1 MRDWQRLAQV
11 LAALSK
17 QVSEDLRKRGYRG
30 RTVGIKLRFA
40 DFRTVTRDR
49 TVEAPLDDATAI
61 RKLAFECLAR
71 VELKRPIRLVGVR
84 VGELS
89 PANQSA
95 DASSAVPT
103 HDGAVTPAQPAE
115 RRQARGARAPDA
127 GASLP
132 LFDLMQEQPVRP
144 DR

>member
-1 MRDWQRLAQV
+1 
-11 LAALSK
+11 
-17 QVSEDLRKRGYRG
+17 
-30 RTVGIKLRFA
+30 LRFA

-89 PANQSA
+89 ALVKAPAIRRDALAVRMNILKGNHLDQATAEELLSTPKA
-95 DASSAVPT
+95 DPY
-103 HDGAVTPAQPAE
+103 DMLQRE
-115 RRQARGARAPDA
+115 
-127 GASLP
+127 LP
-132 LFDLMQEQPVRP
+132 LRD
-144 DR
+144 